1 MKNFVYTVDIT
12 SDMLKLDN
20 TEPMSANKVIVEYIE
35 REFNRTITKLDPIDT
50 LIATGKLTL
59 HEAQMIREL
68 QRENKRL
75 KDEVEDLQWEVAE
88 ARMGEDF

>member
-1 MKNFVYTVDIT
+1 MKNFVYTLDIT
-12 SDMLKLDN
+12 SDMLKLDD
-20 TEPMSANKVIVEYIE
+20 TKPMSADKLIMERVERWFKHE
-35 REFNRTITKLDPIDT
+35 LTKPDPIDV

-59 HEAQMIREL
+59 HEAQIIRKL